1 MRDWRS
7 YVRSQLPPLA
17 CGADREREIVDEIAE
32 QLQDIYD
39 AAIRS
44 GASTTAADARAC
56 AEVADWPA
64 LARDL
69 LAAEHPLSAPP
80 RRFVSTVVVPAARR
94 RRAGAV
100 LLEIPTLA
108 RHAIRTLRTQPL
120 FTVTTVATFA
130 LGIGTTT
137 LVYALVQTV
146 LMAPL
151 PYRQP
156 DRLAFVQQVVPEIA
170 ERYPIMGVNPR
181 SFLAW
186 QTSCRTSCEALAAV
200 ASDTAT
206 LTGAGEPEGLVG
218 ARVSANL
225 FEVLGVALARGRP
238 FDEAESIPGK
248 DSVAIITHGLWQ
260 RRLGGDDTVIG
271 RRISLDGRPIEVV
284 GVLPASFRFPQVGHS
299 DTTRRISS
307 VPEYFRPLAW
317 PPALRTTWGEY
328 DNAVFLRLRPG
339 VTVEVARAEMKSITD
354 ASFADA
360 PLHPYP
366 VVHLLSDAI
375 AANVKRPLW
384 LLLGAVAVA
393 LLIACVNVANLTGAR
408 WTARQRELALR
419 TALGAGRARLVT
431 LVAIE
436 SMLLAA
442 AGGVVGVTA
451 AWFALR
457 STIAHL
463 PIAIPRLDDTRLDPT
478 SLVVAVALTLTSGLL
493 AALLPAW
500 WAARLDPGDT
510 LRDGAHTTTGGR
522 SSAKV
527 RAWLVG
533 GEVALTT
540 LLLVLGGL
548 LLASFGNVE
557 RVDRGFSTE
566 SVVAADVVLSG
577 TRYPDVAA
585 RARFVEALLAALD
598 EAPEI
603 EVAGVSERL
612 PLEGD
617 AAVDSMIPEGDAR
630 PIGEQ
635 AIANHLQVSAG
646 YFHTVGIPLL
656 RGRLLTPDDY
666 TRQVAVISEQAAQ
679 VVFPGQDPL
688 GRWFTRSDTRIRWE
702 IVGIVGDA
710 RLRGLERDPPL
721 VAYVPYGRYAPRR
734 FSLAARSTGPAA
746 GAIARIREVVRDLDA
761 QLPLQRARTLDA
773 VLDDALALRRFQMRL
788 VGAFAVAGLLLACI
802 GIYGVASGAVE
813 RRRGELAVR
822 LALGASA
829 AQVRRLVVR
838 EGLAPILVGLVIGL
852 ALGIGAA
859 RAVAAMLFGVAPA
872 QPMVVAIVAT
882 IVLFAALAACMEPAV
897 RAARTPVASTLRQ

>member
-1 MRDWRS
+1 MHDWRG

-32 QLQDIYD
+32 QLQDVHD
-39 AAIRS
+39 AAVRN
-44 GASTTAADARAC
+44 GASPSDAEARAR
-56 AEVADWPA
+56 AEVSDWPA
-64 LARDL
+64 LARAL

-94 RRAGAV
+94 RRVGAM
-100 LLEIPTLA
+100 LLEIPALA

-137 LVYALVQTV
+137 LVHALVQTV
-146 LMAPL
+146 LMTPL

-186 QTSCRTSCEALAAV
+186 QTACRTSCEAFAAV
-200 ASDTAT
+200 ASDTTT

-225 FEVLGVALARGRP
+225 FEVLGIAPARGRP
-238 FDEAESIPGK
+238 FDEAETTPGR
-248 DSVAIITHGLWQ
+248 DAVAIITHGLWQ
-260 RRLGGDDTVIG
+260 RRFGGDDSIIG
-271 RRISLDGRPIEVV
+271 RHISFDGRPIEVV
-284 GVLPASFRFPQVGHS
+284 GVLPAAFRFPQVGHTDRS
-299 DTTRRISS
+299 RRISS
-307 VPEYFRPLAW
+307 VPEYFRPLGW

-328 DNAVFLRLRPG
+328 GNAVFLRLRPD
-339 VTVEVARAEMKSITD
+339 VTVEAARAEMKSITD
-354 ASFADA
+354 ADFKDA

-366 VVHLLSDAI
+366 VVQPLSDAI

-384 LLLGAVAVA
+384 LLMGAVAVA

-419 TALGAGRARLVT
+419 TALGAGRARLVA
-431 LVAIE
+431 LVVIE
-436 SMLLAA
+436 SVLLAA
-442 AGGVVGVTA
+442 AGGIVGVIG
-451 AWFALR
+451 AWLALQSIVAR
-457 STIAHL
+457 L
-463 PIAIPRLDDTRLDPT
+463 PVAIPRLDDARLDPT
-478 SLVVAVALTLTSGLL
+478 SLVVALTLTLTSGLL

-500 WAARLDPGDT
+500 WAARVDPGDT
-510 LRDGAHTTTGGR
+510 LRDTAHTATGGR

-548 LLASFGNVE
+548 LLASFGNVL
-557 RVDRGFSTE
+557 RVERGFSTE
-566 SVVAADVVLSG
+566 SVVAADLVLSG

-585 RARFVEALLAALD
+585 RARFVDAMLAALH
-598 EAPEI
+598 ESPEI
-603 EVAGVSERL
+603 ELAGVSERL

-617 AAVDSMIPEGDAR
+617 AAVDSMIPDGDAR
-630 PIGEQ
+630 PMGEQ

-646 YFHTVGIPLL
+646 YFHTVGIPLV
-656 RGRLLTPDDY
+656 RGRLLTPDDQA
-666 TRQVAVISEQAAQ
+666 RQVAVITEQAART
-679 VVFPGQDPL
+679 VWPGQDPL
-688 GRWFTRSDTRIRWE
+688 GRWFSRSDKRIRWE

-710 RLRGLERDPPL
+710 RLRGLEHDPPL
-721 VAYVPYGRYAPRR
+721 VAYVPYARFAPQR
-734 FSLAARSTGPAA
+734 FSVAARSAGPAA
-746 GAIARIREVVRDLDA
+746 GAIARIREVVRGLDA
-761 QLPLQRARTLDA
+761 ELPLQRPRTLDA

-788 VGAFAVAGLLLACI
+788 IGGFAVAGLLLACI
-802 GIYGVASGAVE
+802 GIYGVASGAVQ

-829 AQVRRLVVR
+829 AQVRSLVVR
-838 EGLAPILVGLVIGL
+838 EGLAPILAGLVVGL
-852 ALGIGAA
+852 ALGVGSA
-859 RAVAAMLFGVAPA
+859 RAVAAMLFGVAPT

-882 IVLFAALAACMEPAV
+882 IVLVAALVACLEPAV